1 MATLP
6 DATAL
11 GMAPALSPGRK
22 AIAGFDG
29 GQVARAM
36 QGAGQVLDEVAQRAQ
51 REDDA
56 NAVFAARRQLDD
68 WERGAIFDPEK
79 GAANKRGSAAFGIPD
94 ELGKSFDETAGK
106 IAEGLTTDRQR
117 AAFRELATSRRA
129 QVLDWG
135 SKHAQREREVY
146 EVGQF
151 KAELDS
157 MAERAALFPDRAAG
171 ELDLARQRIIGF
183 MRGKGRSTEE
193 IEQAVKEQAS
203 RTHDF
208 VLRSMV
214 NAGNAEQASEYLKKN
229 RGDMTAEAVLRAEA
243 GLKETTARIRAQG
256 FADEVFAR
264 GLSAEEA
271 IKEARSKFTGVE
283 EDAAVQELKVRF
295 TDAETIKAR
304 DQKAASD
311 AAWKVLANGGGRKG
325 IAPELWNRLGGEEQ
339 RQIKDWLD
347 AKWRQAQADANRE
360 TVDDRETYYR
370 LRTMATEDPATF
382 AGLDLMKYEPYLTK
396 GAFAR
401 LTEVQAGISKND
413 AKAMEI
419 NRVVSSTVKTLKGEI
434 AAAGLDTSPKEGS
447 KQAKEFAMFMNQLT
461 MALDD
466 AGRQKGSPLTDM
478 EARKIGMGLLREG
491 IEQGSG
497 VFGFFQTKKR
507 GYQIA
512 AEGDPAKTYVTT
524 RYGDIPAD
532 IRKALEAE
540 LPHQYGGIYG
550 RAAEREQQVE
560 RMYQRGLEQ
569 GRFR

>member
-1 MATLP
+1 MPLIP

-11 GMAPALSPGRK
+11 GGRPTPQPDRPRV
-22 AIAGFDG
+22 AYEG
-29 GQVARAM
+29 GARLGAAVA
-36 QGAGQVLDEVAQRAQ
+36 GAGRAIGEVAEKIQ

-56 NAVFAARRQLDD
+56 NAVFAARKQLDD
-68 WERGAIFDPEK
+68 WERAAIFDPEK
-79 GAANKRGSAAFGIPD
+79 GAANRLGRDAFDVPD
-94 ELGKSFDETAGK
+94 VLGKSFDETASK
-106 IAEGLTTDRQR
+106 IGESLTTDRQR
-117 AAFRELATSRRA
+117 AAFRELAVSRRA

-135 SKHAQREREVY
+135 AKHAKRERDVY

-229 RGDMTAEAVLRAEA
+229 RGDMTAEAVLRAEN
-243 GLKETTARIRAQG
+243 GLRETTARVRAQG
-256 FADEVFAR
+256 FADDVFAR
-264 GLSAEEA
+264 GLSAEDA

-295 TDAETIKAR
+295 TEVETLKAR

-311 AAWKVLANGGGRKG
+311 TAWKVLANGGGRKG
-325 IAPELWNRLGGEEQ
+325 IPAETWNRLGGEEQ

-347 AKWRQAQADANRE
+347 AKWRQSQADANRE
-360 TVDDRETYYR
+360 TVDDREAYYR
-370 LRTMATEDPATF
+370 LRTMATNDPAEF
-382 AGLDLMKYEPYLTK
+382 SRLDLMKYEPYLTK
-396 GAFAR
+396 AAFAR
-401 LTEVQAGISKND
+401 LTEVQAGINKND
-413 AKAMEI
+413 AKAMES
-419 NRVVSSTVKTLKGEI
+419 NRVVGSTVKALRGEI
-434 AAAGLDTSPKEGS
+434 AAAGLDASPKEGS
-447 KQAKEFAMFMNQLT
+447 KQAKEFALFMNQLT

-466 AGRQKGSPLTDM
+466 AGRQKGSPLTDA
-478 EARKIGMGLLREG
+478 EARQIGMGMLREG

-497 VFGFFQTKKR
+497 FFGFGQTKKR

-512 AEGDPAKTYVTT
+512 AEADPSKTYVSK
-524 RYGDIPAD
+524 RYDDIPAD

-540 LPHQYGGIYG
+540 LPNERNSIYG
-550 RAAEREQQVE
+550 NAAARQAQVE

>member
-1 MATLP
+1 MYSGA
-6 DATAL
+6 DALA
-11 GMAPALSPGRK
+11 GAASRFGR
-22 AIAGFDG
+22 
-29 GQVARAM
+29 V
-36 QGAGQVLDEVAQRAQ
+36 AGQIAEERQ

-56 NAVFAARRQLDD
+56 AAVFAARRQLDD
-68 WERGAIFDPEK
+68 WERTAMFDPQK
-79 GAANKRGSAAFGIPD
+79 GAANRLGQAAFSVPADLERG
-94 ELGKSFDETAGK
+94 FDEVAGK
-106 IAEGLTTDRQR
+106 VAETLTTDRQR
-117 AAFRELATSRRA
+117 RAFDELKTSRRA
-129 QVLDWG
+129 QVLDWAE
-135 SKHAQREREVY
+135 KHASRERGVY
-146 EVGQF
+146 ETGQF
-151 KAELDS
+151 KADLDS
-157 MAERAALFPDRAAG
+157 MAERAVLFPDRAEA
-171 ELDLARQRIIGF
+171 ELGLARQRIVGF
-183 MRGKGRSTEE
+183 MRSKGRSTEE

-229 RGDMTAEAVLRAEA
+229 RGDMTAEAVLRAEN

-295 TDAETIKAR
+295 TEAETIKAR

-347 AKWRQAQADANRE
+347 AKWRQAQADANRD
-360 TVDDRETYYR
+360 TVDDREVYYR

-382 AGLDLMKYEPYLTK
+382 SGLDLMKYEPYLTK
-396 GAFAR
+396 QSFSR

-419 NRVVSSTVKTLKGEI
+419 NRVVSSTVKNLKGEI

-466 AGRQKGSPLTDM
+466 AGRQKGSPLTSM
-478 EARKIGMGLLREG
+478 EARQIGMSMLREG